1 MLKKLLISE
10 EEQSRILNLHKEAI
24 SKSKNKI
31 RLDEGFSQTVYDVQK
46 KLKPKY
52 GSLLGRSGKNLD
64 GVDGIFGG
72 KTITALKKYQKD
84 NNLPITGK
92 IDTKT
97 VMSMGIKSLQKKSEE
112 KNKVSGTE
120 SCVAVDNTL
129 CNKISDKNES
139 TIGNGGG
146 EGCSE
151 YVRKMTG
158 NYLGN
163 AWQAFVNAKTKGSV
177 LYNMFTDGSINW
189 DNIRNSKFVNSDSCS
204 CFELVQ
210 NRQLD
215 KTGIY
220 QDKTPFTFNTHVGYV
235 GAIKN
240 GIPII
245 FHSVHGE
252 RLATPGT
259 KLLSKDGEAMITW
272 VVSMGGKNEKK
283 VDFLSNEGPKWWE
296 VSK

>member
-163 AWQAFVNAKTKGSV
+163 AWQAV
-177 LYNMFTDGSINW
+177 L
-189 DNIRNSKFVNSDSCS
+189 V
-204 CFELVQ
+204 
-210 NRQLD
+210 
-215 KTGIY
+215 
-220 QDKTPFTFNTHVGYV
+220 
-235 GAIKN
+235 
-240 GIPII
+240 
-245 FHSVHGE
+245 
-252 RLATPGT
+252 
-259 KLLSKDGEAMITW
+259 LS
-272 VVSMGGKNEKK
+272 
-283 VDFLSNEGPKWWE
+283 
-296 VSK
+296 